1 MWFQVKFK
9 LKTQKFDFISL
20 PDIRGP
26 GCYLWKSFQRRKV
39 MSLGQN
45 LCPIHLLI
53 KCIKFIQ
60 KDQREVGIA
69 WKVGLKSRG
78 SKINGR
84 FVSPR
89 RKDWNRSVKGLE
101 GRCARNQ
108 ASKSQAFT
116 AREKETKNELEF
128 FRIGP
133 EYADQ
138 STQIEMVSM
147 CRQLFPLWERYS
159 YAWRLHRSKTESYIS
174 TNLNIRPLQIASY
187 MNTKRKKKILKKDI
201 KKILKRYQQI
211 VKKSTFHPDAL
222 LNE

>member
-116 AREKETKNELEF
+116 AREKKQRMNWNFSGLDQNMQTSQHKLKWF
-128 FRIGP
+128 P
-133 EYADQ
+133 CADN
-138 STQIEMVSM
+138 
-147 CRQLFPLWERYS
+147 CFL
-159 YAWRLHRSKTESYIS
+159 
-174 TNLNIRPLQIASY
+174 
-187 MNTKRKKKILKKDI
+187 
-201 KKILKRYQQI
+201 
-211 VKKSTFHPDAL
+211 
-222 LNE
+222 

>member
-84 FVSPR
+84 LVSPR

-108 ASKSQAFT
+108 ASKGQAFT
-116 AREKETKNELEF
+116 ARKKETKNESEF

-147 CRQLFPLWERYS
+147 CRQLFPLWERYVMLEDYTGVKLKATS
-159 YAWRLHRSKTESYIS
+159 VQIWILDHYKSHNKRMHQLKIEKMLADCQKIIFLSRRA
-174 TNLNIRPLQIASY
+174 TNC
-187 MNTKRKKKILKKDI
+187 KK
-201 KKILKRYQQI
+201 
-211 VKKSTFHPDAL
+211 
-222 LNE
+222 

>member
-1 MWFQVKFK
+1 MGIDSNSPPTPLNKCAGPK
-9 LKTQKFDFISL
+9 LL
-20 PDIRGP
+20 PDSI
-26 GCYLWKSFQRRKV
+26 FF
-39 MSLGQN
+39 
-45 LCPIHLLI
+45 
-53 KCIKFIQ
+53 KCIKSIQ
-60 KDQREVGIA
+60 NDQREVGIA

-101 GRCARNQ
+101 GRCARSQ

-138 STQIEMVSM
+138 STQTEMVSM

-174 TNLNIRPLQIASY
+174 ANLNVRPLQIAS
-187 MNTKRKKKILKKDI
+187 
-201 KKILKRYQQI
+201 
-211 VKKSTFHPDAL
+211 
-222 LNE
+222 

>member
-1 MWFQVKFK
+1 MFFKVKFK
-9 LKTQKFDFISL
+9 PVTQTFDFISL

-26 GCYLWKSFQRRKV
+26 GCYLRKSFQRRKV

-69 WKVGLKSRG
+69 WKVGLKFRG

-101 GRCARNQ
+101 AQSARNQ

-133 EYADQ
+133 EYEDQ
-138 STQIEMVSM
+138 STQTELVSM
-147 CRQLFPLWERYS
+147 CRQLFPLWGRYS

-174 TNLNIRPLQIASY
+174 TILNIRPLQIA
-187 MNTKRKKKILKKDI
+187 
-201 KKILKRYQQI
+201 
-211 VKKSTFHPDAL
+211 
-222 LNE
+222 